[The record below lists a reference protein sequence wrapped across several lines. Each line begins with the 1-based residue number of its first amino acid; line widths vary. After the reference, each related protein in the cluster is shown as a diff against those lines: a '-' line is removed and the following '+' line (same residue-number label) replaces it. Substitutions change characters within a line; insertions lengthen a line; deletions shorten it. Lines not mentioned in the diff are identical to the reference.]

1 MKINATARISSVI
14 DNLDSYGL
22 TVGDREES
30 GGEYSAYYE
39 YLSDGARLEYSES
52 TDGGEVRSSVTVK
65 GEVVTVER
73 NGAVESRFEFR
84 EGVAHESLYG
94 IPPYSFDTVV
104 TAKKI
109 RLELGESGGRIDL
122 IYNMR
127 IGGADKAVRMK
138 IWILSSSDKG

>member
-1 MKINATARISSVI
+1 MKNNARVRISSVI

-39 YLSDGARLEYSES
+39 YLNGSAKLLYTEK
-52 TDGGEVRSSVTVK
+52 TDGGEVSSSVTVN
-65 GEVVTVER
+65 GDLVTVER
-73 NGAVESRFEFR
+73 HGAVESRFEFR
-84 EGVAHESLYG
+84 EGVAHKSLYG

-109 RLELGESGGRIDL
+109 RLELEERRGRIEL

-138 IWILSSSDKG
+138 IWILKSSD